1 MLKKLL
7 IVAILGLLVVAG
19 GLGWS
24 YQQVKS
30 SLALPVQTS
39 ESVLLT
45 VKSGT
50 SFHGLLTQLNQA
62 EMIPASRWTR
72 WIPRLEPQLTRLKS
86 GTYQVTPEMTLQ
98 DVLALVVSGREH
110 QFAITLLEGDRFV
123 DWLAQLD
130 AAPAL
135 EHRTASMSEAAIA
148 AAIGAEVEKL
158 EGYLL
163 PETYHY
169 TAGTTDLELLRRAY
183 RQMTGLLAEAWEERD
198 ETIPL
203 KTPYEAL
210 IMASIIEKETA
221 VDHERSMVS
230 SVFMNR
236 LRKGMRLQTDP
247 TVIYGMGEAYDGDI
261 RKRDLR
267 TPTPYNTY
275 TIFGLP
281 PTPIA
286 MPSQASVLAAVK
298 PQASNY
304 YYFVADGQGGHQ
316 FSTTLQEHNRAV
328 RAYLRALKQRK

>member
-7 IVAILGLLVVAG
+7 IVILWVVLAVAG

-24 YQQVKS
+24 YQQVKA
-30 SLALPVQTS
+30 SLNQTVTQQ
-39 ESVLLT
+39 ENVLLT
-45 VKSGT
+45 VKTGT
-50 SFHGLLTQLNQA
+50 SFRGLLAQLDQ
-62 EMIPASRWTR
+62 EKIIPVSIWSR

-86 GTYQVTPEMTLQ
+86 GTYQITPTMALHDILT
-98 DVLALVVSGREH
+98 LVVSGREH
-110 QFAITLLEGDRFV
+110 QFAITLVEGDRFV
-123 DWLAQLD
+123 DWRAQLKE
-130 AAPAL
+130 APYVVHA
-135 EHRTASMSEAAIA
+135 TQAMTEAEIA
-148 AAIGAEVEKL
+148 AEIGADVEKL

-183 RQMTGLLAEAWEERD
+183 RQMTRLLAEAWEGRD
-198 ETIPL
+198 EAIPL
-203 KTPYEAL
+203 KNPYEAL

-221 VDHERSMVS
+221 VDHERTVVS

-236 LRKGMRLQTDP
+236 LKKGMRLQTDP
-247 TVIYGMGEAYDGDI
+247 TVIYGMGERYDGNI

-286 MPSQASVLAAVK
+286 MPSQASVLAAVN
-298 PQASNY
+298 PQTSNY
-304 YYFVADGQGGHQ
+304 YYFVADGKGGHK
-316 FSTTLQEHNRAV
+316 FSTTLREHNRAV
-328 RAYLRALKQRK
+328 RDYLRTLKQNK

>member
-7 IVAILGLLVVAG
+7 IACLLLSLIIAG

-30 SLALPVQTS
+30 SLDLPVQTP
-39 ESVLLT
+39 ENVLIT

-50 SFHGLLTQLNQA
+50 SFRGLLNQLA
-62 EMIPASRWTR
+62 EEKIIRPSTWTR
-72 WIPRLEPQLTRLKS
+72 WIPRLEPELVRLKT
-86 GTYQVTPEMTLQ
+86 GTYQITPVMTLR
-98 DVLALVVSGREH
+98 DVLALIASGREH
-110 QFAITLLEGDRFV
+110 QFAITLIEGDRFI
-123 DWLAQLD
+123 DWQTQLTQ
-130 AAPAL
+130 APYL
-135 EHRTASMSEAAIA
+135 KHASKTMSEAEIA
-148 AAIGAEVEKL
+148 KAIGASGIEKL

-169 TAGTTDLELLRRAY
+169 TAGTSDIELMRRAY
-183 RQMTGLLAEAWEERD
+183 QAMMSLLDEAWQTRD
-198 ETIPL
+198 QNIPL
-203 KTPYEAL
+203 KSPYEAL

-221 VDHERSMVS
+221 VDDERGVVS

-236 LRKGMRLQTDP
+236 LNKGMRLQTDP
-247 TVIYGMGEAYDGDI
+247 TVIYGLGESYDGNI

-286 MPSQASVLAAVK
+286 MPSKASVLAAVK
-298 PQASNY
+298 PDESSY
-304 YYFVADGQGGHQ
+304 YYFVADGKGGHK
-316 FSTTLQEHNRAV
+316 FSKTLTEHNRAV
-328 RAYLRALKQRK
+328 RDYLRTLSK